1 MSRKTSGRSLFI
13 LEIVILFVLFIISI
27 VVCVSLFVSA
37 SSKNHQANDLNSA
50 VIKAVTIAD
59 TIKSCGGDVDQAKQ
73 RLNADSDFHIYYD
86 AQWNTGK
93 EKVYQ
98 AAITYQIK
106 SGMLTAVIQFLRIG
120 QSEPIYSLEIKEFLQ
135 EDMP

>member
-13 LEIVILFVLFIISI
+13 LEIVVLFVLFIISI

-37 SSKNHQANDLNSA
+37 GSKNHQANDLNNA
-50 VIKAVTIAD
+50 AIKAVTIAD
-59 TIKSCGGDVDQAKQ
+59 TIKACGRDIDQAKQ

-93 EKVYQ
+93 KKVYQ
-98 AAITYQIK
+98 ASVSCQIK
-106 SGMLTAVIQFLRIG
+106 NGMLSAAIQFFRIG
-120 QSEPIYSLEIKEFLQ
+120 QREPIYSLEIKEFLQ